1 MRKCQSS
8 IIEYLIKDSSRKRI
22 HFLRIE
28 TTLYHLVSS
37 IFLPW
42 NFACTC
48 KRHHPFACFDKWTTS
63 SLIPLT
69 DLFQPS
75 WFHSINFQS
84 QRSLCSPTAYIV
96 SPLNGFHA
104 YLRSPSFFILLTF
117 YSLSLSLSLHVFSY
131 CICDARN
138 NIRTEN
144 FVDIK

>member
-1 MRKCQSS
+1 M
-8 IIEYLIKDSSRKRI
+8 
-22 HFLRIE
+22 
-28 TTLYHLVSS
+28 YHLVSS

-84 QRSLCSPTAYIV
+84 QRSLSSPTAYTV

-117 YSLSLSLSLHVFSY
+117 YSLSLSFSLV
-131 CICDARN
+131 ARFFVLHSMILVIIYEWKILLILN
-138 NIRTEN
+138 NKSITIFIFIEN
-144 FVDIK
+144 QK